1 MALLIS
7 FFKLT
12 SIFFLATS
20 SAQFE
25 LQRELFSCFKYIGI
39 PIDTLKHMSV
49 RNRKFYIREHN
60 RIAAEEEAKMS
71 IGQNNR
77 ISGNGLNAYAKMDM
91 ARPH

>member
-1 MALLIS
+1 
-7 FFKLT
+7 
-12 SIFFLATS
+12 
-20 SAQFE
+20 
-25 LQRELFSCFKYIGI
+25 
-39 PIDTLKHMSV
+39 MSV